1 MMERGIQKLTN
12 STPQLN
18 NLGSRISGVQPT
30 TTRIKQDPNDFLF
43 GMSSNDQKKHLPQL
57 WVDHRRIGSQSTLQQ
72 RSRMTTYVIGKE
84 W

>member
-1 MMERGIQKLTN
+1 MMERGLQKLTN

-18 NLGSRISGVQPT
+18 TLGSRISGVQSA

-43 GMSSNDQKKHLPQL
+43 GISSNDQKKHLQQL
-57 WVDHRRIGSQSTLQQ
+57 WVEHRRIGCQSTLQQ
-72 RSRMTTYVIGKE
+72 RSRMTTYIIGKE